1 MDNKK
6 RNKWLIIIEPL
17 VIFLVFI
24 AAFELG
30 KKVDKYNSS
39 STLSQEFTNLLY
51 QYSSKNKIN
60 EVLEAIKDKYVD
72 SVNID
77 TLQEKAIQLL
87 LKDLDPH
94 SIYIPPVEAKSENEE
109 MSGNFEGIGI
119 YFNVQND
126 TVVVAGVIPGT
137 PSEKSGL
144 LPGDKIIMVDDT
156 SIVGMNTMD
165 IMKRIK
171 GPKGSKVKITV
182 IKPVTKDTVSYT
194 IKRDIIPIKSVDVS
208 FKVKDDIGYI
218 KISRFAQNTYDEFV
232 KAVKKL
238 HNQNVHKLI
247 LDLRG
252 NPGGYM
258 QIAIKIADEFLPEG
272 KTILYIKGLHQPKT
286 VYYSTSHNLCV
297 NDDVA
302 VLIDEWSA
310 SASEIVAGALQ
321 DNDRAIII
329 GRRSFGKGLV
339 QEPMQFSDGSTV
351 RLTIARYYTPT
362 GRCIQRS
369 YNKGVEDYYQEIT
382 KRFYD
387 GELISKD
394 SIHFPDSLKYTTP
407 KGKIVYGGGGIMPDI
422 FVPLDTNKYDDFYY
436 EVMGKNLLYKFALT
450 FSNEHRETLKR
461 IKTPQKM
468 YKWLL
473 SNGMWEAFMNFTKTQ
488 KLRYTLQ
495 SDVTRK
501 VLRDYAAAFIVRLY
515 FGDEGFYPIYLKHDN
530 VFLKAVEYFEK
541 KGKQQRRI
549 KKKAT

>member
-1 MDNKK
+1 MDNNRK
-6 RNKWLIIIEPL
+6 RNKWLLIIEPL
-17 VIFLVFI
+17 VIFFI
-24 AAFELG
+24 FVAAFELG
-30 KKVDKYNSS
+30 KKVDQYNNSAS
-39 STLSQEFTNLLY
+39 LTKEFTNLLY
-51 QYSSKNKIN
+51 QYSSKNKID

-77 TLQEKAIQLL
+77 SLQEKAIQLL

-94 SIYIPPVEAKSENEE
+94 SVYIPPVEAKAENEE

-126 TVVVAGVIPGT
+126 TVVVVGVIPGG

-156 SIVGMNTMD
+156 SIVGKSTTE

-171 GPKGSKVKITV
+171 GPKGTKVKITV
-182 IKPVTKDTVSYT
+182 IKPITKDTVSYT
-194 IKRDIIPIKSVDVS
+194 ITRDVIPIKSVDVS

-218 KISRFAQNTYDEFV
+218 KISRFAQNTYSEFV

-238 HNQNVHKLI
+238 HSQGVHKLI

-286 VYYSTSHNLCV
+286 VYRATGHDLCI

-321 DNDRAIII
+321 DNDRAVII

-362 GRCIQRS
+362 GRCIQRN
-369 YNKGVEDYYQEIT
+369 YNKGVEDYYKEIT
-382 KRFYD
+382 KRYYD
-387 GELISKD
+387 GELVNKD
-394 SIHFPDSLKYTTP
+394 SIHFPDSLKYITP
-407 KGKIVYGGGGIMPDI
+407 KGKVVYGGGGIMPDI
-422 FVPLDTNKYDDFYY
+422 FVPVDTNRYDDFYY
-436 EVMGKNLLYKFALT
+436 EVMAKNMPYRFAFK
-450 FSNEHRETLKR
+450 FSNEHREILKN
-461 IKTPQKM
+461 ISTPQKM
-468 YKWLL
+468 YKWLM
-473 SNGMWEAFMNFTKTQ
+473 NHGIWEAFMNYAKKQ
-488 KLRYTLQ
+488 NLKYKLQ
-495 SDVTRK
+495 SDETRK
-501 VLRDYAAAFIVRLY
+501 VLKDYVAAFIIRLY
-515 FGDEGFYPIYLKHDN
+515 FGDDGFYPIYLKHDK

-541 KGKQQRRI
+541 ED
-549 KKKAT
+549 KKKTAA